1 MSARLLARVH
11 ETSTLCVHCRCYDRP
26 TLDLFARHYQTGE
39 PLPDDLF
46 QKLTAARNFRC
57 AARAA
62 AANRASAASQCCI
75 PTLLCYCGTLLRRG

>member
-1 MSARLLARVH
+1 M
-11 ETSTLCVHCRCYDRP
+11 HCRCYDRP

-57 AARAA
+57 AAHAA
-62 AANRASAASQCCI
+62 ATIQANVASQCCI
-75 PTLLCYCGTLLRRG
+75 LTSLLGCGTLLRQGRRAKCPTAVSVR